1 MEEKDK
7 IKVDTN
13 VESIKVET
21 KPQDNKSLAV
31 TNNKL
36 TDTNNN
42 TTIVDDIIFKTAQES
57 KQVKDVIDLAATSKA
72 LQDEK
77 TVNKIVSEKTEELQ
91 RDAEAKKIKAETDK
105 IKEEVEKVKQ
115 EMEKEIAELEKQ
127 KKTLEGEVDKLK
139 ALDDKATAYFN
150 ANKSILKCIGV
161 REKLSLKAMQWLMVP
176 AGIVF
181 AIFQIILLPF
191 SLLGFGI
198 EQIMNI
204 VETVCGKIAKGG
216 WKVVLSI
223 LVTVLIL
230 ALVGFIYYAVVNW
243 AGNIFG

>member
-13 VESIKVET
+13 VEPIKVET